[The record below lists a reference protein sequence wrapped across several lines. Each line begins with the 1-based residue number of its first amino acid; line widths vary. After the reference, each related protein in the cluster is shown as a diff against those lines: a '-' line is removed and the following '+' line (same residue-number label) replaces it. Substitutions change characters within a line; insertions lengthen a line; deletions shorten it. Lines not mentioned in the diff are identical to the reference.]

1 MSRRRKPMSS
11 LDWSRKFE
19 VFSISRL
26 VISSFGYQT
35 EEIKALTDKDMQTIA
50 DSLQNGLHSLFT
62 VALQV
67 MVRQYMAEKKSGG
80 QG

>member
-19 VFSISRL
+19 VFSISRR

>member
-67 MVRQYMAEKKSGG
+67 IVRQYMAEKKSGG